1 MNTHSSKGR
10 PPSPAEP
17 SGAQA
22 GTPGDAGA
30 TSTPDAGAS
39 NIPADHP
46 RAASLRVREAMKDA
60 VTKGLVHPTGL
71 IAHGR
76 GEAFDY
82 LLGEATPPEAHEATT
97 EAARLL
103 RSARRPALSLNG
115 NVVALAAAACLDVA
129 AALPGLALE
138 VNLFHRTPQRVA
150 ALVAAMQE
158 AGARPGQVLGEA
170 PDFRIPGLS
179 SDRAQCCKAGIGDA
193 DVVLVP
199 LEDGDR
205 CQALK
210 AMGKTVLTIDLN
222 PLSRTARAADVTIV
236 DELTRA
242 LPLLSRALRA
252 DAAQQPPAQQ
262 PPVRQAPSPPASRP
276 PSAGLAA
283 VPYDNVAVLARVRA
297 RMAANLLF

>member
-1 MNTHSSKGR
+1 
-10 PPSPAEP
+10 
-17 SGAQA
+17 
-22 GTPGDAGA
+22 
-30 TSTPDAGAS
+30 
-39 NIPADHP
+39 
-46 RAASLRVREAMKDA
+46 MKDA
-60 VTKGLVHPTGL
+60 VAAGLVHPTGL

-82 LLGEATPPEAHEATT
+82 LLGERTPPEGMEAIA

-103 RSARRPALSLNG
+103 KAARRPALSLNG
-115 NVVALAAAACLDVA
+115 NVVALAAAECLAVA
-129 AALPGLALE
+129 RARPGLALE

-150 ALVAAMQE
+150 ALVRAME
-158 AGARPGQVLGEA
+158 AAGAVPGTILGEH
-170 PDFRIPGLS
+170 PDFRIPGLT
-179 SDRAQCCKAGIGDA
+179 SDRAQCCKSGIGDA

-242 LPLLSRALRA
+242 LPLLSAALGGTGK
-252 DAAQQPPAQQ
+252 
-262 PPVRQAPSPPASRP
+262 VPSE
-276 PSAGLAA
+276 
-283 VPYDNVAVLARVRA
+283 PYDNGRVLRRVQT
-297 RMAANLLF
+297 RMAGLLTR